1 MLYFDSCHNL
11 NGCFPIL
18 VFMHCTFVVQFWIE
32 VFNDIVIMT
41 SSKVDVIYAKFVSLI
56 DASKGNFA
64 CLYFELQHPP

>member
-1 MLYFDSCHNL
+1 
-11 NGCFPIL
+11 
-18 VFMHCTFVVQFWIE
+18 MHCTFVVQFWIE